1 LLVYTLSEGKLA
13 EFLRKGKDWSRLKTN
28 LPGVFVLKLPQYRGS
43 PPRLAVELN
52 PVDENGKPTKRR
64 GLILRSSGELE
75 EFKKL
80 FDYEKLSKLL
90 SMVDSIN
97 PKVEAK
103 RRGKEEPI
111 LEL

>member
-1 LLVYTLSEGKLA
+1 MVIRVSEGKLA
-13 EFLRKGKDWSRLKTN
+13 EFLEKSKDWSRLKTS
-28 LPGVFVLKLPQYRGS
+28 LPGVFVLKLPQYRSS

-52 PVDENGKPTKRR
+52 PTDENGKPTKRR
-64 GLILRSSGELE
+64 GLILRSSRELE

-90 SMVDSIN
+90 SMLDLVN

-103 RRGKEEPI
+103 RKGKEEPV

>member
-1 LLVYTLSEGKLA
+1 MNSLSAGKLE
-13 EFLRKGKDWSRLKTN
+13 EFLSKGKDWSRLKTS
-28 LPGVFVLKLPQYRGS
+28 LPGVFVLKLPQYRSS

-64 GLILRSSGELE
+64 GLILRSSRELE

-80 FDYEKLSKLL
+80 SKLL
-90 SMVDSIN
+90 SMLDSVN
-97 PKVEAK
+97 PKVGAK
-103 RRGKEEPI
+103 RRGKEEPV

>member
-1 LLVYTLSEGKLA
+1 MVYGLSESKLE
-13 EFLRKGKDWSRLKTN
+13 EFLRKGKDWSRLKTS
-28 LPGVFVLKLPQYRGS
+28 LQGVFVLKLPQYRSS

-52 PVDENGKPTKRR
+52 PVDESGKPTKRR
-64 GLILRSSGELE
+64 GLILRSTGELE

-90 SMVDSIN
+90 GMLESVN

-103 RRGKEEPI
+103 KKGREEPV